1 MTNSTGT
8 ACGDSNSTG
17 GWPNPAAHLR
27 ALMNAGCVAAPGSF
41 NALCAKSVAKNGF
54 TATYVSGAATSVAA
68 GVPDVGVLGLEHFCR
83 LIREV
88 ADAGGLPVIADAD
101 TGFGEAEMVRRTV
114 IDYSRAGAAAL
125 HLEDQKFPKRCGHLD
140 GKELVSADHMV
151 EKIQWAAKAADE
163 LGQPRSWPLPK
174 LKPKPAII
182 VCARTDAKGVEG
194 FDAAVARAKAY
205 VAAGAEMIFP
215 EGLASVDEFAKF
227 AQAMGQSA
235 TKRGGPYLLANMT
248 EFGKT
253 PLIPLRDFAQMG
265 YSVVI
270 YPVSMLRVAMGAVD
284 RALKSL
290 HETGSV
296 EPFIGAM
303 QTRKELYELIGY
315 TPGVAWEWPTGQ

>member
-1 MTNSTGT
+1 MTTDRNSRG
-8 ACGDSNSTG
+8 AF
-17 GWPNPAAHLR
+17 PNPAAHLR
-27 ALMNAGCVAAPGSF
+27 ALMDAGCVAAPGSF

-83 LIREV
+83 VIREV

-114 IDYSRAGAAAL
+114 IDYFRAGAAAL

-140 GKELVSADHMV
+140 GKELVSTDHMV
-151 EKIQWAAKAADE
+151 EKIQWAAKAAKQ
-163 LGQPRSWPLPK
+163 LGTNA
-174 LKPKPAII
+174 PAII

-235 TKRGGPYLLANMT
+235 AKRGGPYLLANMT

-253 PLIPLRDFAQMG
+253 PLISLRDFAQMG
-265 YSVVI
+265 YAVVI

-284 RALKSL
+284 RALKAL

-296 EPFIGAM
+296 EPFIGGM